1 MKKKSIKAIKILIL
15 ILILTLNVALAISLS
30 VNKIANNT
38 FTSGLFSSEFD
49 GKYSKLLDKTWN
61 KIKDYYIEQEKI
73 NPDKAAFEAIRGVIK
88 SLGDPYSDIYTPKQA
103 KIFDEDMEGKFC
115 GIGAEIG
122 IRNNLPTIIAPLEK
136 SPAEKNGL
144 KPGDVILKINDED
157 TSNMSL
163 EEAVFKIRGDCGKKV
178 KLTIFREKWNNPKDF
193 IIKREEIK
201 IKAVTYKII
210 ENNIGYVKINTFSK
224 TTQYELENAMKFLSK
239 NNIKK
244 LIIDLRNNPGGFL
257 DSAIKVSEMF
267 VPKGSIIL
275 KELWGK
281 EKREKQ
287 VVSKKE
293 KIFSYPKNNV
303 IILVNKGTASA
314 AEIFAAALRHNLG
327 YKLMGEKT
335 FGKGTVQQIFNID
348 DYMLKLTVAYW
359 LTPDGKK
366 LEGNGLEP
374 DYKIEID
381 YNNENNKNKDI
392 VLEEAIKILSK

>member
-1 MKKKSIKAIKILIL
+1 MKKTSIKTIKILTL

-30 VNKIANNT
+30 VDKIANSVLTTN
-38 FTSGLFSSEFD
+38 FFGSEFD
-49 GKYSKLLDKTWN
+49 AKYNDLLNKTWN
-61 KIKDYYIEQEKI
+61 KIKNYYIEQDKI

-88 SLGDPYSDIYTPKQA
+88 SLGDPYSDIYTSKQA
-103 KIFDEDMEGKFC
+103 KIFNEDMDGKFC

-122 IRNNLPTIIAPLEK
+122 IRNNILTIIAPLEK

-144 KPGDVILKINDED
+144 RAGDMILKINDED

-163 EEAVFKIRGDCGKKV
+163 EEAVFKIRGECGKKV
-178 KLTIFREKWNNPKDF
+178 KLTIFREKWNNHKDF

-201 IKAVTYKII
+201 IKAVTSKIM
-210 ENNIGYVKINTFSK
+210 ENNIGYIKINTFNK
-224 TTQYELENAMKFLSK
+224 NTVDELKNAIKYLSQ

-257 DSAIKVSEMF
+257 DSAIETSEMF
-267 VPKGSIIL
+267 VPKNVIIL

-281 EKREKQ
+281 EKREKT
-287 VVSKKE
+287 VISKKNR
-293 KIFSYPKNNV
+293 IFNYDKNKV

-314 AEIFAAALRHNLG
+314 AEIFAASLRYNLG

-374 DYKIEID
+374 DYKIEVN
-381 YNNENNKNKDI
+381 YNEDKDVI
-392 VLEEAIKILSK
+392 LEEALKILTKK

>member
-1 MKKKSIKAIKILIL
+1 
-15 ILILTLNVALAISLS
+15 
-30 VNKIANNT
+30 
-38 FTSGLFSSEFD
+38 
-49 GKYSKLLDKTWN
+49 
-61 KIKDYYIEQEKI
+61 
-73 NPDKAAFEAIRGVIK
+73 
-88 SLGDPYSDIYTPKQA
+88 
-103 KIFDEDMEGKFC
+103 
-115 GIGAEIG
+115 
-122 IRNNLPTIIAPLEK
+122 
-136 SPAEKNGL
+136 
-144 KPGDVILKINDED
+144 
-157 TSNMSL
+157 
-163 EEAVFKIRGDCGKKV
+163 
-178 KLTIFREKWNNPKDF
+178 
-193 IIKREEIK
+193 
-201 IKAVTYKII
+201 
-210 ENNIGYVKINTFSK
+210 
-224 TTQYELENAMKFLSK
+224 
-239 NNIKK
+239 
-244 LIIDLRNNPGGFL
+244 
-257 DSAIKVSEMF
+257 MF

-392 VLEEAIKILSK
+392 VLEEAIKILK

>member
-38 FTSGLFSSEFD
+38 FTAGLFSSEFD

-392 VLEEAIKILSK
+392 VLEEAIKILNK

>member
-30 VNKIANNT
+30 VNKIANNI
-38 FTSGLFSSEFD
+38 FTTGLFSSEFD
-49 GKYSKLLDKTWN
+49 GKYNELLDKTWN

-103 KIFDEDMEGKFC
+103 KIFDEDMEGRFC

-381 YNNENNKNKDI
+381 YNNENNKNKYI
-392 VLEEAIKILSK
+392 VLEEDIKILK